1 MTIDKPTEQ
10 STLLNVCC
18 QLGRTHDGSFA
29 LIIPPSRGLTPAFE
43 GMFAQE
49 DYARGGVADDFSTGK
64 PKLTLDQELK
74 SDSSG
79 TVIFPTPAGTTWE
92 DIKIQFRDNHTVTVW
107 ARDETHRYTY
117 GEMGMM
123 SKKDKMPTKQWRWL
137 LEFADSHGNINWENK
152 SSEHRL
158 KKQKQLL
165 SKRLRKFFHLKGDP
179 IYWDKTAGAYCCRF
193 QILPEGAVDG

>member
-1 MTIDKPTEQ
+1 MTRNKPIEQ
-10 STLLNVCC
+10 SALLNVCC
-18 QLGRTHDGSFA
+18 QLGRTKDGSLA
-29 LIIPPSRGLTPAFE
+29 LIIPTCTEVIPAME
-43 GMFAQE
+43 GIF
-49 DYARGGVADDFSTGK
+49 DGGQATACSINK
-64 PKLTLDQELK
+64 PGIFPDQEPN
-74 SDSSG
+74 SDSNGS
-79 TVIFPTPAGTTWE
+79 VFFPTPKETAWE

-107 ARDETHRYTY
+107 AGNEVHRYTY

-123 SKKDKMPTKQWRWL
+123 SKKDKLPTKQWNRL
-137 LEFADSHGNINWENK
+137 LDFADSHGAIDWKNK

-165 SKRLRKFFHLKGDP
+165 SKRLRKFFQLKGDP

>member
-1 MTIDKPTEQ
+1 M
-10 STLLNVCC
+10 
-18 QLGRTHDGSFA
+18 
-29 LIIPPSRGLTPAFE
+29 E
-43 GMFAQE
+43 GIFIQK
-49 DYARGGVADDFSTGK
+49 DYAQGGQAADYSVDTSVLSQGQK
-64 PKLTLDQELK
+64 SK
-74 SDSSG
+74 SDSRG
-79 TVIFPTPAGTTWE
+79 AVLFPTPEEITWE

-107 ARDETHRYTY
+107 AGNEVHRYTY

-137 LEFADSHGNINWENK
+137 LEFADSRGNINWNNK
-152 SSEHRL
+152 SSGHRL

-165 SKRLRKFFHLKGDP
+165 SKRLRKFFQLKGDP